1 MRTYRIPTS
10 LKSALGA
17 TLVGG
22 LLAAGPGLMSGHH
35 EHGAERT
42 AEHPARTA
50 SQGTASA
57 LLRVAEQEKGIKENA
72 SGGGTPFHA
81 WYMASP
87 RAKETA
93 ARDGGS
99 PRSYANAPW
108 CAMFVSWVGE
118 KAGMRSTVGSD
129 AYTVAY
135 AQWFKD
141 NHHWGTT
148 PKQGAVVFYDWNG
161 GKSVDGIDH
170 VGLVKKDNGDGTIT
184 TIEGNTGNG
193 IVEQRVRPQTDVV
206 GYGYPQY
213 RA

>member
-1 MRTYRIPTS
+1 MRKHRIPTS
-10 LKSALGA
+10 LKSAVGA

-22 LLAAGPGLMSGHH
+22 LLAAGPGLVSDHH
-35 EHGAERT
+35 AHGAGRA
-42 AEHPARTA
+42 AEHPVPVP
-50 SQGTASA
+50 QGTAPA
-57 LLRVAEQEKGIKENA
+57 LLRVAEQEVGVKENA

-81 WYMASP
+81 WYMSSP

-108 CAMFVSWVGE
+108 CAMFVSWVGA
-118 KAGMRSTVGSD
+118 KAGLSSTVGSD

-141 NHHWGTT
+141 NHHWGST
-148 PKQGAVVFYDWNG
+148 PKQGAVVFYDWG
-161 GKSVDGIDH
+161 GGRSVDAIDH